1 MQGRQLK
8 VGPYLDN
15 FNVVLEEEA
24 VGHGGHPEVVNLVS
38 PGAALPHLGAHHAV
52 RVDHLRGADTRIL
65 IQARNLQA
73 QTLVNAASAGRRVRS
88 IDLPKSMSWRHNGAS
103 SNISFDDLASVD
115 NAGID
120 YKRKIEDRIIK
131 FGIVAICT
139 IKKLTWSSRLSAF
152 RSA

>member
-8 VGPYLDN
+8 VGSYLDN

-52 RVDHLRGADTRIL
+52 RVDHLRGADIRIP
-65 IQARNLQA
+65 IQTKNSDKQT

-103 SNISFDDLASVD
+103 SNISLADFASVD

-120 YKRKIEDRIIK
+120 YKAKQRLKLRTGLLRLI
-131 FGIVAICT
+131 AI
-139 IKKLTWSSRLSAF
+139 
-152 RSA
+152 